1 MATILP
7 IIQITLSVILVAGI
21 LLQNRSAGIGA
32 LGGSDTVDAGFST
45 RRGPE
50 KTLFLGTIIVAIL
63 FMIVSFIS
71 FLVR

>member
-7 IIQITLSVILVAGI
+7 IIQILLSVVLIAGI

-50 KTLFLGTIIVAIL
+50 KTLFLGTIIVSIL

>member
-7 IIQITLSVILVAGI
+7 IIQIILSVILITGI

-32 LGGSDTVDAGFST
+32 LGGSDTVDAGFGT

-50 KTLFLGTIIVAIL
+50 KFLFLATIAIAVI
-63 FMIVSFIS
+63 FMITS
-71 FLVR
+71 FLSLIIK

>member
-7 IIQITLSVILVAGI
+7 IIQIILSVILIAGI

-32 LGGSDTVDAGFST
+32 LGGSDTVDTGFST

-50 KTLFLGTIIVAIL
+50 KFLFLATIVIAVI
-63 FMIVSFIS
+63 FMITS
-71 FLVR
+71 FLNLIIK

>member
-7 IIQITLSVILVAGI
+7 IIQIILSVILVAGI

-50 KTLFLGTIIVAIL
+50 KTLFMGTIIVAIL

-71 FLVR
+71 FLAQ

>member
-7 IIQITLSVILVAGI
+7 IIQIALSVILVAGI

-32 LGGSDTVDAGFST
+32 LGGSDSVDAGFGT

-50 KTLFLGTIIVAIL
+50 KTLFIATVVVAVL
-63 FMIVSFIS
+63 FIIVSFIS
-71 FLVR
+71 FIAR